1 MAEPS
6 ERLESDR
13 LDSIRLFQDSVHWEG
28 KVFDV
33 LIKNGC
39 SKEDLVNV
47 SSMLQTIYMCGFEVL
62 ILSNFEYI
70 QYLLDIIDKQN
81 KIIKEQNEILYM
93 NGIDVL
99 YKEKGR

>member
-6 ERLESDR
+6 RR
-13 LDSIRLFQDSVHWEG
+13 KDSISLIHESVQAEG

-47 SSMLQTIYMCGFEVL
+47 SSMLQTIYMCGFEVG
-62 ILSNFEYI
+62 
-70 QYLLDIIDKQN
+70 KRCV
-81 KIIKEQNEILYM
+81 KE
-93 NGIDVL
+93 
-99 YKEKGR
+99 

>member
-6 ERLESDR
+6 GRMDCGYT
-13 LDSIRLFQDSVHWEG
+13 DSIRLIHESVQAEG

-47 SSMLQTIYMCGFEVL
+47 SSMLQTIYMCGFEVG
-62 ILSNFEYI
+62 
-70 QYLLDIIDKQN
+70 KRCV
-81 KIIKEQNEILYM
+81 KE
-93 NGIDVL
+93 
-99 YKEKGR
+99 